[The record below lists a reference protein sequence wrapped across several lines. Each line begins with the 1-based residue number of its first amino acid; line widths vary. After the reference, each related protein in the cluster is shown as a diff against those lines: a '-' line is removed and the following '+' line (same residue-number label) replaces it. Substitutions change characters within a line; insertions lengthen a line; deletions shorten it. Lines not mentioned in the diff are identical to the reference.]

1 MMKNFINIKNVIV
14 FCIGVVIWS
23 CNAPKI
29 VFKEAKNTIPEQ
41 FTSNTLD
48 SNSIAQ
54 IGWRDYFEDNY
65 LNALI
70 DSALVNNQELNI
82 VLQEIEISKNEVLEK
97 KGEYLP
103 FVDLGLS
110 GGTDKVSRFTR
121 DGAVERNLDI
131 VEGKEFPEPLNDF
144 QLGLSASWEVDI
156 WRKLRNTKDAAQ
168 LRYLAQTEGRNFL
181 VTQLVSEIAESYY
194 ELMALDNLLE
204 IINRNVTI
212 QTEAYEKVKQLKE
225 YAKSNQLVVNR
236 FKAQLLNTQNQQYAI
251 KQKIVETENKIH
263 FLTGTYPRQLNRN
276 SNSFM
281 KLKIDSLQ
289 AGIPSQLLEN
299 RPDIRQAE
307 LQMGAAKLDVKSAKA
322 NFYPKLDIKAGLGY
336 QAFDPSYLFKPESL
350 LFNAAGDVMAPL
362 VNRAAI
368 KAKFKMASAM
378 QIQTVYAYEQTLLQ
392 AYTDVLNQLAKLD
405 NYTQSVDTKSKE
417 VKVLEESVDIANSLF
432 QFAKADYVEVLLTQE
447 EALDAEM
454 ELIETKLKQIH
465 GKVQLYRALGGG
477 WN

>member
-1 MMKNFINIKNVIV
+1 MKKLITIKHVIV
-14 FCIGVVIWS
+14 FCIGIVLWS

-29 VFKEAKNTIPEQ
+29 IFKEAKNTIPEQ

-48 SNSIAQ
+48 GTSIAQ
-54 IGWRDYFEDNY
+54 ISWRDYFEDNY

-144 QLGLSASWEVDI
+144 QLGLSASWEIDI
-156 WRKLRNTKDAAQ
+156 WRKLRNVKDATQ
-168 LRYLAQTEGRNFL
+168 LRYLAKTEGKNFL

-236 FKAQLLNTQNQQYAI
+236 FKAQLLNTQNQQFAI
-251 KQKIVETENKIH
+251 KQKIVETENRIH
-263 FLTGTYPRQLNRN
+263 FLTGTYPSQLDRN
-276 SNSFM
+276 SKLFM

-307 LQMGAAKLDVKSAKA
+307 FQMAAAKLDVKSAKA
-322 NFYPKLDIKAGLGY
+322 NFYPRLDIKAGLGY

-350 LFNAAGDVMAPL
+350 LFNAAGDVLAPL

-368 KAKFKMASAM
+368 KAKFNMASAM

-447 EALDAEM
+447 EVLDAEM
-454 ELIETKLKQIH
+454 ELIETKLKQIN